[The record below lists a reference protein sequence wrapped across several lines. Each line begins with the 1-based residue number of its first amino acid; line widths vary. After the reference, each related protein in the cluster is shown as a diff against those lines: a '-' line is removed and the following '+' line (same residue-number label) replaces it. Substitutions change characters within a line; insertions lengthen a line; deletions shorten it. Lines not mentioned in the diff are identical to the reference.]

1 MVLEYDF
8 EVLDRFEALNI
19 LLQNLRP
26 SGESRFIIKKSRSL
40 VDECDLL
47 DEYYKSM
54 TYRL

>member
-40 VDECDLL
+40 VDECDLFN
-47 DEYYKSM
+47 EYSRYM
-54 TYRL
+54 TYKL